1 METKLT
7 RKLSDLEAALSNFR
21 DALTLEPALFPE
33 LVADNIKSGQ
43 IQKFEFTSEL
53 LWKTVQVFLFEVD
66 GIDAV
71 TPKSV
76 AKAFVEAGYCDYGTY
91 ELFIRSINDRNQLSH
106 IYRQEMAESIWQ
118 RLPEY
123 VRLLELITSVMKSQS
138 SSTSKTSPKS
148 TSFPNSWRLE
158 NDRQ

>member
-1 METKLT
+1 METKFT
-7 RKLSDLEAALSNFR
+7 RKLKDLEAALSNFR

-43 IQKFEFTSEL
+43 IQKFEFTVEL
-53 LWKTVQVFLFEVD
+53 LWKTVQVFLLEAD

-76 AKAFVEAGYCDYGTY
+76 AKEFVESGHCDYHVY
-91 ELFIRSINDRNQLSH
+91 ELFIRAINDRNHLSH
-106 IYRQEMAESIWQ
+106 IYRQEMAETIRQ

-123 VRLLELITSVMKSQS
+123 VQMVEHIVGVMQEKQG
-138 SSTSKTSPKS
+138 
-148 TSFPNSWRLE
+148 NHR
-158 NDRQ
+158 

>member
-21 DALTLEPALFPE
+21 DALTLRPSLFPE

-43 IQKFEFTSEL
+43 IQKFEFTVEL

-66 GIDAV
+66 GVDVV

-76 AKAFVEAGYCDYGTY
+76 AKEFVEAGYCDYENY
-91 ELFIRSINDRNQLSH
+91 ELFIRAINDRNQLSH

-123 VRLLELITSVMKSQS
+123 VGMTERIVSILL
-138 SSTSKTSPKS
+138 SKI
-148 TSFPNSWRLE
+148 RI
-158 NDRQ
+158 

>member
-7 RKLSDLEAALSNFR
+7 RKISDLEAALSNFR
-21 DALTLEPALFPE
+21 DALTLEPSLFPE

-43 IQKFEFTSEL
+43 IQKFEFTVEL

-66 GIDAV
+66 GIDVV

-76 AKAFVEAGYCDYGTY
+76 AKEFVEAGYCDYENY
-91 ELFIRSINDRNQLSH
+91 ELFIRAINDRNQLSH

-123 VRLLELITSVMKSQS
+123 VGMVGRLVGTMRAKSQ
-138 SSTSKTSPKS
+138 TTMELG
-148 TSFPNSWRLE
+148 RELGA
-158 NDRQ
+158 